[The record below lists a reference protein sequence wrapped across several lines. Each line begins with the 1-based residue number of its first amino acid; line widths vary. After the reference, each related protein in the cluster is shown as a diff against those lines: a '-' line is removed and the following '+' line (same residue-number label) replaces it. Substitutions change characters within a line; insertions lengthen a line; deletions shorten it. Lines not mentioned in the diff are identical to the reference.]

1 MMMRRMAAIPPLTLL
16 LQHCIILSCLLQ
28 LHFAERDALMRLSGE
43 KADNGRG
50 VLLCGAYGHDNAG
63 DEAILDAIIRQMRAL
78 DPDMPVTVLSRQP
91 ARTAER
97 YGVSALHSFD
107 VPGLLR
113 AMRASKLFV
122 SGGGSLIQDVT
133 SRRSLFYYLFT
144 LWAAR
149 RQGCRVIMYGCGV
162 GPVTKPGDRSLA
174 GRVIDRNVDVITLRE
189 RSSEEELRAWGVK
202 KPEILLAS
210 DPALSLPPAPGEE
223 VDEVMRSLGLDP
235 KGRYLGFCLRLW
247 PGFQEKAAC
256 FAAAANMAYER
267 FGLEPV
273 FLPIN
278 LREDLAAEA
287 LVREGLTAPCHTVDV
302 PLPAPLVMGLCAR
315 MSAMVALRLHGLI
328 FAAGRGV
335 PLVGVSYDPKVTAF
349 MDYIGQE
356 LCVELPDLTPEL
368 LCSLTEKAVALEA
381 ERERLAEHAARLRA
395 LNRISI
401 EAAERLLK

>member
-1 MMMRRMAAIPPLTLL
+1 
-16 LQHCIILSCLLQ
+16 
-28 LHFAERDALMRLSGE
+28 MRLSGE